1 MEVSRK
7 FFPEITLDNEELYF
21 AHLEG
26 IISSVDEYAALEIAK
41 YPESINF
48 RLIPSLPKYTNLL
61 IQEIIQLNN
70 LFQIH
75 LDMGKSIKNSGVVT
89 FKINYNG
96 KE

>member
-7 FFPEITLDNEELYF
+7 FFPEITLDNEELYLN
-21 AHLEG
+21 HLIAVIE
-26 IISSVDEYAALEIAK
+26 SCDEYAALEIAK
-41 YPESINF
+41 YPESVNF

-70 LFQIH
+70 LFHIH
-75 LDMGKSIKNSGVVT
+75 LNMGKSIKSSGTIT
-89 FKINYNG
+89 FNINYNG